1 MLRIRNKAAR
11 ITVKVLL
18 CLFGFVLVLF
28 ACVSIYVE
36 SNKKEIL
43 DKVRKGISRNLRSE
57 ITYRDADIT
66 IWRNFP
72 FIGVRFYDIDV
83 RDSVYHMPFFSMK
96 EVAGKVSVMQYFR
109 KNIELRD
116 LYLANGTLHVFT
128 DTSGYS
134 NRYLARFKKNDT
146 SSEKKQVLLNHAS
159 LRNVRLILENR
170 QRNKL
175 FDFVF
180 ERLDADINLGGRRWT
195 IDLKNKVL
203 VNSMAFNLA
212 KGSYVKGQTIEMNAD
227 LVYDTAAHLL
237 SFKEEK
243 FVINGQPYY
252 MKGQFVVKAPGS
264 FSLSIRTKHAAY
276 KNIQQV
282 FPNNI
287 ASKLGKFNIEK
298 PIDAEATLVGPL
310 TYRTV
315 PKITASWTVKNNVL
329 VTEAA
334 RFTNCSFT
342 GTFSNEKVSK
352 RGFTDQNSEITL
364 KTFTGNWEGISLNG
378 KNITV
383 TNLVD
388 PYLSF
393 SLASSTDFKT
403 LNNKLGLKTIE
414 LLEGKAALQLSYA
427 GPLQKDISVL
437 DRLNGQLNFNNGTIR
452 YIPRGFTFDNCS
464 GTVLFSDNS
473 IRVNDLKCD
482 MGKEHFVVNVTG
494 DNMSG
499 LSANDAS
506 KASISC
512 SVYSPSLDIGM
523 MKGLFAKKK
532 SAASVQ
538 GKPKKLIQ
546 TASRVDDIMDNGSL
560 AVSLNVGAVRYR
572 NFTGQN
578 LRGNVVFANDD
589 LLINN
594 VSLTHAG
601 GRLDMNGS
609 IKQNANSNSATAKV
623 NLQNVDVKK
632 LFHAFDN
639 FGQDGIGS
647 ENIQGMLTAL
657 TDINLVF
664 DANGNIVP
672 GTIKGTVDFSLRNG
686 AIVNYEPIMDIKKS
700 VFKKADMSNVH
711 FAELKDKLQIDGFR
725 VTINKM
731 EIQSSAIG
739 MFVDGLYDIK
749 KTATKINIQ
758 VPLKGLNKRDSTY
771 IPQNIGVDAK
781 KGLSIYLEGKV
792 DPKTGK
798 VKFGLNTTRTL
809 RKLI

>member
-18 CLFGFVLVLF
+18 CLFGIVLVLF
-28 ACVSIYVE
+28 AVVSIYVE

-43 DKVRKGISRNLRSE
+43 DKLRKGISENLRSE
-57 ITYRDADIT
+57 IKYRDADIT

-72 FIGVRFYDIDV
+72 FIGVRFYDISV
-83 RDSVYHMPFFSMK
+83 QDSVYHMPFFQMK
-96 EVAGKVSVMQYFR
+96 EVAGKVSLVQYFR
-109 KNIELRD
+109 KDIELRD
-116 LYLANGTLHVFT
+116 LYLANGVLHVFT
-128 DTSGYS
+128 DTSGYT
-134 NRYLARFKKNDT
+134 NRYLIKFRKNDT
-146 SSEKKQVLLNHAS
+146 ARQGKHVLLNHAS

-170 QRNKL
+170 QRSKL

-180 ERLDADINLGGRRWT
+180 QKLDADIDLSGQLWKIG
-195 IDLKNKVL
+195 LKNKAL
-203 VNSMAFNLA
+203 INSMAFNLE
-212 KGSYVKGQTIEMNAD
+212 KGSYVKGQTMEMNAD

-243 FVINGQPYY
+243 FFVNGQAYY
-252 MKGQFVVKAPGS
+252 MKGRFVVKAPGS
-264 FSLSIRTKHAAY
+264 FSLSIRTKNAAY
-276 KNIQQV
+276 KNILQV
-282 FPNNI
+282 FPYNI
-287 ASKLGKFNIEK
+287 ASKLAKFNIEK
-298 PIDAEATLVGPL
+298 PIDAEATLTGPL
-310 TYRTV
+310 TYKTV
-315 PKITASWTVKNNVL
+315 PKISASWTVKNNVL
-329 VTEAA
+329 VTEVAK
-334 RFTNCSFT
+334 FTNCSFT
-342 GTFSNEKVSK
+342 GSFSNEKVSQ
-352 RGFTDQNSEITL
+352 RGFTDENSEIKL
-364 KTFTGNWEGISLNG
+364 NTFTGNWEGILLNG

-383 TNLVD
+383 TNLVN
-388 PYLSF
+388 PFLSF
-393 SLASSTDFKT
+393 TLASSTDFKT
-403 LNNKLGLKTIE
+403 LDNKLGLKTIE

-427 GPLQKDISVL
+427 GPIQKDISVL
-437 DRLNGQLNFNNGTIR
+437 DRLNGQLNFHNGKIR

-482 MGKEHFVVNVTG
+482 MDKEHFVINVTG

-523 MKGLFAKKK
+523 LKGLFAKKK
-532 SAASVQ
+532 SASTVK

-560 AVSLNVGAVRYR
+560 AVLLNVGSVRYR

-578 LRGNVVFANDD
+578 LKGNVVFANDD

-609 IKQNANSNSATAKV
+609 IKQNANSNSAMAKV

-657 TDINLVF
+657 TNINLVF

-672 GTIKGTVDFSLRNG
+672 GTIRGTVDFSLRNG
-686 AIVNYEPIMDIKKS
+686 ALINYEPIMDIKKS
-700 VFKKADMSNVH
+700 VFKKADMSNVT
-711 FAELKDKLQIDGFR
+711 FAELKDKLEIDGFH

-758 VPLKGLNKRDSTY
+758 VPLKGLKKRDSTY
-771 IPQNIGVDAK
+771 IPENIGVDAK

-809 RKLI
+809 RKIL